1 MKLLSI
7 QFMCVRKISEIK
19 MLKIFH
25 LKKKKN
31 KLFAM
36 FKLYKQ
42 LFFFFDF
49 QKVLSSSLLGHSM
62 K

>member
-25 LKKKKN
+25 FKKKKKN

-42 LFFFFDF
+42 LFFFLIFKKFYRVPCWDIP
-49 QKVLSSSLLGHSM
+49 
-62 K
+62 